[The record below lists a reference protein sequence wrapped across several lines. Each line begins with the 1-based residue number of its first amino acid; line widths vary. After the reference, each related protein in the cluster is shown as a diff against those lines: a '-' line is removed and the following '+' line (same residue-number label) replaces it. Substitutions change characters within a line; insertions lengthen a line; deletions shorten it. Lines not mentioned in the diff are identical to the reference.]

1 MKLTN
6 DAAEK
11 WAANVMGRC
20 NTPLTEIQAN
30 YLVSVFMNEQEMEE
44 DEKLKELCTDP
55 SKGGLVCMAMNR
67 CKSAGIELTRTAA
80 LFLGLI
86 LNSPGEVTMT
96 AAYIK
101 YKLREVVQNGKVNVG
116 FLSTRCFPM
125 GIPSEKD
132 WQELWD
138 MQKLDLE
145 DLKLMRQQSQFAPDN
160 VLDYVSS
167 YQTLS

>member
-11 WAANVMGRC
+11 WATNVMSRC
-20 NTPLTEIQAN
+20 NTPLTEIQAS
-30 YLVSVFMNEQEMEE
+30 YLISVFMNEEKMEE
-44 DEKLKELCTDP
+44 NEEIKELCTNP
-55 SKGGLVCMAMNR
+55 AKGGLVCMAMNR
-67 CKSAGIELTRTAA
+67 CKSIGIELTRTAA

-138 MQKLDLE
+138 MQKLDFDELE
-145 DLKLMRQQSQFAPDN
+145 IQRKNSTFAPDN
-160 VLDYVSS
+160 VLDYNSV
-167 YQTLS
+167 YATL

>member
-11 WAANVMGRC
+11 WAANVISRC
-20 NTPLTEIQAN
+20 NTPLTEIQSS
-30 YLVSVFMNEQEMEE
+30 YLITVFMNEEKMENDKDIE
-44 DEKLKELCTDP
+44 ELCTNP
-55 SKGGLVCMAMNR
+55 AKGGLVCMAMRR
-67 CKSAGIELTRTAA
+67 CKSVDIELTRTAA

-86 LNSPGEVTMT
+86 LNTPGEVTMT

-101 YKLREVVQNGKVNVG
+101 YILRDCVDKKVDAS
-116 FLSTRCFPM
+116 FLCTLCFPN

-138 MQKLDLE
+138 MQKVDFEELE
-145 DLKLMRQQSQFAPDN
+145 NQRKNSMFVSDN
-160 VLDYVSS
+160 VLDYKLS
-167 YQTLS
+167 YQTIS